1 MGSHEDIGWFINLRV
16 PGDVFAQEDGICC
29 SVLELLQRWLLGV
42 RWSLI
47 YYIFD
52 ESATVWSIEV
62 VLAVDTLG
70 EAAEAAHQDLNLLE
84 LRLLTENVHDKLNR
98 LVRVKVSHKLLIKTL
113 LDQIDVKH
121 ITQAAVDVLWP
132 TVESNDEF
140 IPDLSIVL
148 SVDLEGQIDSGL
160 SNW

>member
-1 MGSHEDIGWFINLRV
+1 M
-16 PGDVFAQEDGICC
+16 
-29 SVLELLQRWLLGV
+29 
-42 RWSLI
+42 
-47 YYIFD
+47 
-52 ESATVWSIEV
+52 

-121 ITQAAVDVLWP
+121 ITQAAVDVL
-132 TVESNDEF
+132 
-140 IPDLSIVL
+140 
-148 SVDLEGQIDSGL
+148 
-160 SNW
+160 